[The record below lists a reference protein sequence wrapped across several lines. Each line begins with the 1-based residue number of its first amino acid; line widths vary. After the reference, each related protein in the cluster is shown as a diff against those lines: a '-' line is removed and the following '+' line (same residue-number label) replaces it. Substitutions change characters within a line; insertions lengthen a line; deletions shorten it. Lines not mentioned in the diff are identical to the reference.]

1 MARLI
6 PFDGRAFEDSPRRA
20 VLFEHVAHCGGGTV
34 TDILR
39 RNFPVVLW
47 GEIENPWHYLPRIPQ
62 DAREIV
68 IANGNCRGLHADLPP
83 DFDVYGLTML
93 RNPWSRA
100 LSAYSYSTMTGYADC
115 SLEEFLWD
123 RLPPNP
129 LVEAFGAGS
138 LEAAKRAL
146 AGDFCAFG
154 LCERF
159 DESLELFGRRIPLAD
174 KRYTVLAR
182 SASRSLT
189 PPEALRSF
197 FLQRNSQDMAFH
209 AFAAELFERRLRQAG
224 VDGAPSYERP
234 EPAPGP
240 ARADAAASDGDGP
253 RQGPVPEAA
262 APAPHALMTGIKE
275 IEREAAADPAR
286 GDALLRGF
294 LARSGQG
301 LGGTLVH
308 LAGCLKTP
316 YAFRLLQ
323 DELDRFRDAGRG
335 HPEAG
340 IRAHKAACLECMAA
354 IARHREDT
362 PEEEARL
369 RQALEL
375 LPGGH
380 GPLMAWVGFLHRARR
395 FQEAVEVCRAHA
407 GRFEHHQ
414 AAPLLTRLAEN
425 LAALGDAAGA
435 EAAFRNAL
443 DAYPLDSEA
452 IRTFG
457 VFLRQVGRPAE
468 AEALFRDASLK
479 PELGWVRPM
488 LLQELACTRHGMGDK
503 AGALRAVGALQ
514 ALPARAAPPETARA
528 LWKPVP
534 LSRAVRPGMRLTVIR
549 TAPLLLLEFLLE
561 RLDLG
566 AHPTQL
572 ITPPLPGGFALPP
585 GVRTTPL
592 PPGRFVYDQHAP
604 GLDNALWR
612 SPRDALILLLSDDGL
627 PHAREVLR
635 LARAIPASRRYL
647 YTLKQVYSPGLIDTL
662 LEIPPA

>member
-1 MARLI
+1 MARLVPHDGP
-6 PFDGRAFEDSPRRA
+6 PFRDSPRRA
-20 VLFEHVAHCGGGTV
+20 VLFEHVDHCGGATV
-34 TDILR
+34 TDVLR

-47 GEIENPWHYLPRIPQ
+47 GEIENPWHHLPRIPP

-68 IANGNCRGLHADLPP
+68 LANGNCRGLHADLPP
-83 DFDVYGLTML
+83 DFDVYALTML

-138 LEAAKRAL
+138 LAAARRAL
-146 AGDFCAFG
+146 ERDFCAFG

-159 DESLELFGRRIPLAD
+159 DESLELFGRSIPLAD

-182 SASRSLT
+182 SASRSLA

-197 FLQRNSQDMAFH
+197 FLQRNRLDMSFH
-209 AFAAELFERRLRQAG
+209 AFAVELFERRLRQAG
-224 VDGAPSYERP
+224 VDGAPSYERL

-240 ARADAAASDGDGP
+240 ATASERDGP

-262 APAPHALMTGIKE
+262 APPPHALMTGIKE
-275 IEREAAADPAR
+275 IEQAAATDPAR
-286 GDALLRGF
+286 GDALLRDF
-294 LARSGQG
+294 LKRSGHG

-316 YAFRLLQ
+316 YALKLLQ
-323 DELDRFRDAGRG
+323 GELDRFREAGQA

-340 IRAHKAACLECMAA
+340 IRAHKAACLVCMAA
-354 IARHREDT
+354 IARNREDT

-375 LPGGH
+375 LPLGH
-380 GPLMAWVGFLHRARR
+380 GPLMAWLDFLHRARR
-395 FQEAVEVCRAHA
+395 FQEAVETCRAHA

-414 AAPLLTRLAEN
+414 AAPLLTRLGEN

-435 EAAFRNAL
+435 RAAFQAAL
-443 DAYPLDSEA
+443 EAYPLDTEA

-457 VFLRQVGRPAE
+457 VFLRQAGRPAE
-468 AEALFRDASLK
+468 AEALFQAASLK

-488 LLQELACTRHGMGDK
+488 LLQELACTRHGQGDK
-503 AGALRAVGALQ
+503 AGALRAVEALQ

-528 LWKPVP
+528 LWRQVP
-534 LSRAVRPGMRLTVIR
+534 LCRAVRPGMRLTVIR

-566 AHPTQL
+566 QHPTQL
-572 ITPPLPGGFALPP
+572 VTPPLPEGFPLPP
-585 GVRTTPL
+585 GVRATPL
-592 PPGRFVYDQHAP
+592 PPGRFVFEQHAP

-612 SPRDALILLLSDDGL
+612 SPRDAVILLLSDDGL

-635 LARAIPASRRYL
+635 LARAIPSAGRYL